1 LGNRLSHRILF
12 ALRPVFETGLFL
24 VHFGPRVPEPWVLD
38 YGKVKAEIGKA
49 ESRNRGEHQEGWEL
63 KAEKLC

>member
-1 LGNRLSHRILF
+1 MN
-12 ALRPVFETGLFL
+12 
-24 VHFGPRVPEPWVLD
+24 

-63 KAEKLC
+63 KAENSVEPTPRSKGEIGKAESRNRRTDWGKMLKAES